1 MSEDNNKPSLVET
14 LVRAVAQRAMGFVTK
29 YIERVVRRILRLAG
43 LFAAGILIAV
53 IGLVFFAIG
62 VVKWL
67 AMIVPS
73 WLAWLMVG
81 IVMFL
86 LGLVFVLAAFLASKS

>member
-1 MSEDNNKPSLVET
+1 MSESGKSSLLDT
-14 LVRAVAQRAMGFVTK
+14 LIRAVAQRTMGTVTK
-29 YIERVVRRILRLAG
+29 YVQGVVRRVLRLAG
-43 LFAAGILIAV
+43 LYATGLRIAI
-53 IGLVFFAIG
+53 IGLIFLAIG

-86 LGLVFVLAAFLASKS
+86 LGVVFVLAAFLASKS

>member
-1 MSEDNNKPSLVET
+1 MSEDNKPSLIET
-14 LVRAVAQRAMGFVTK
+14 IVRAVAQRTMGTVGK
-29 YIERVVRRILRLAG
+29 YVERVVRRVLRLAG
-43 LFAAGILIAV
+43 LYAAGLLIAI
-53 IGLVFFAIG
+53 IGLVFLAVG

-81 IVMFL
+81 IIMLL
-86 LGLVFVLAAFLASKS
+86 LGLVFVLTAFLASRS

>member
-1 MSEDNNKPSLVET
+1 MSS
-14 LVRAVAQRAMGFVTK
+14 VTK
-29 YIERVVRRILRLAG
+29 YVERVVRRLLRLAG
-43 LFAAGILIAV
+43 LYIAGLLIAV
-53 IGLVFFAIG
+53 IGLIFLAIG

-81 IVMFL
+81 IVMLL
-86 LGLVFVLAAFLASKS
+86 LGVVFVLAAFLASKS